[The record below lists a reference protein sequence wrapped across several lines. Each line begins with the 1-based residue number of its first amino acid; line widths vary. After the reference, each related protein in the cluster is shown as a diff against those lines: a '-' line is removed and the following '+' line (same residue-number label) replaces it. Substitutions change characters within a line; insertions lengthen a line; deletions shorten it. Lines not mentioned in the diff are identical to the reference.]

1 MVKTSTVLLR
11 QISEL
16 IQKLETHEYTREL
29 SILNGNTI
37 GKHIRHILEFYQCLI
52 QAHDSSTLNY
62 DERKRDLTIETSIDK
77 AQSVI
82 EEIIS
87 EIRNLDLKK
96 EIDLKQGLF
105 DAEIY
110 IKSSIEREFLYNI
123 EHTVHHLAIVRI
135 AIEQSFEHISLPQDF
150 GVAFST
156 KNYRESFQN

>member
-52 QAHDSSTLNY
+52 QSHDSSTLNY
-62 DERKRDLTIETSIDK
+62 DERNRDLTIETSIDK

-96 EIDLKQGLF
+96 VIDLKQGLF
-105 DAEIY
+105 DRSEEH
-110 IKSSIEREFLYNI
+110 KSE
-123 EHTVHHLAIVRI
+123 V
-135 AIEQSFEHISLPQDF
+135 QS
-150 GVAFST
+150 
-156 KNYRESFQN
+156 R

>member
-16 IQKLETHEYTREL
+16 IQKLEIHEYTREL

-52 QAHDSSTLNY
+52 QAYDSSTLNY
-62 DERKRDLTIETSIDK
+62 DERNRDLTIETSIET
-77 AQSVI
+77 AQSVV

-105 DAEIY
+105 DAEVY
-110 IKSSIEREFLYNI
+110 IKSCIGREILYNI

-156 KNYRESFQN
+156 KNYRESF